1 MGNLLTTLLNSANAL
16 GVYSRA
22 LEVTEN
28 NVTNANTPGYAKQ
41 IQSLTA
47 LPFDPA
53 IGLPGGVGAGPMQS
67 TRNAYAE
74 RSVQQEQSAN
84 GYQQHISNDLSQLQ
98 GIFDPSSDSGLSTD
112 INKLFSTFSAL
123 SINPNDTVTRQTVL
137 DQAKTVAQSFQ
148 NVYSGLANAAANVR
162 TETGS
167 AVDAVN
173 QLASQIADINRQRSA
188 SGLGTNDAGT
198 DAALNEH
205 LEELSQ
211 WVNFSAIQQPDGTLT
226 LYIGG
231 QTPLVVGDQAFSLKA
246 DFSAPQAAIVNSQD
260 IDVTSEV
267 VSGKLAGMLQ
277 VANVNLP
284 SYTSDLNTLAKSVAD
299 QVNTTLSDG
308 VDEKGADPQNDLF
321 TYDTKIGAAATID
334 TNNLTPSDLAA
345 ALPTAPGGNGNA
357 LALAQLG
364 AANSTGGYTFA
375 QFYGNI
381 AGHVGSDL
389 SDAQDAQNV
398 SQQLL
403 TQAQTIRQQIS
414 GVSLDEE
421 ATHLIQFQRAY
432 QAVSEML
439 TVLNDLTGTVLN
451 ILPTS

>member
-16 GVYSRA
+16 GVYTRA
-22 LEVTEN
+22 LDVTEN
-28 NVTNANTPGYAKQ
+28 NVINANTPGYAKQ

-47 LPFDPA
+47 LKFDPA
-53 IGLPGGVGAGPMQS
+53 IGLPGGVAAGPMQS

-74 RSVQQEQSAN
+74 RSVQQEQSAY
-84 GYQQHISNDLSQLQ
+84 GYQQQISTDLSQLQ
-98 GIFDPSSDSGLSTD
+98 PTFDPSTDSGLPSE
-112 INKLFSTFSAL
+112 INQLFSTFSAL
-123 SINPNDTVTRQTVL
+123 SINPNDTVARQAVL

-148 NVYSGLANAAANVR
+148 NVYSGLSTAAANVR

-167 AVDAVN
+167 AIDAIN
-173 QLASQIADINRQRSA
+173 QLAGQIAEINRQRSA
-188 SGLGTNDAGT
+188 AGLATNDAGT
-198 DAALNEH
+198 DAAISEH

-231 QTPLVVGDQAFSLKA
+231 QTPLVVGDQSFSLKG
-246 DFSAPQAAIVNSQD
+246 DFSTPQTAIINSED
-260 IDVTSEV
+260 IDVSSEI
-267 VSGKLAGMLQ
+267 VSGKLAGLLQ

-284 SYTSDLNTLAKSVAD
+284 SYTADLNSLAKSVAD
-299 QVNTTLSDG
+299 QVNTTLSNG
-308 VDEKGADPQNDLF
+308 VDQKGAYPQNDLF
-321 TYDTKIGAAATID
+321 WYDSKVGAAATID
-334 TNNLTPSDLAA
+334 TNALNPPDLAA

-364 AANSTGGYTFA
+364 TATTTGGYTFA

-389 SDAQDAQNV
+389 SNAQDAENV

-451 ILPTS
+451 ILPSS